1 LPAGASLA
9 DVPRMTKILATA
21 FALFVCGPALADAPP
36 ASAASDPLQLD
47 LKLDVG
53 KDSRHYSLKLVDNE
67 CGNASSKAGQ
77 VEDNIKICARADGT
91 KVQLHVNWW
100 TREGDHEM
108 RNDSTTVVARG
119 TSFVLVG
126 DSAMLRV
133 ALQ

>member
-1 LPAGASLA
+1 
-9 DVPRMTKILATA
+9 
-21 FALFVCGPALADAPP
+21 VCGPALADAPL
-36 ASAASDPLQLD
+36 ASGPLQLD

-77 VEDNIKICARADGT
+77 VEDNIKICARADGA

-100 TREGDHEM
+100 TRQGDHEM
-108 RNDSTTVVARG
+108 RNDSTTVVALG

-126 DSAMLRV
+126 DGAMLRV
-133 ALQ
+133 AVQ